1 MLTIS
6 RDENGTV
13 HLAGIFDGSQS
24 DEARRYFDGVLTSC
38 DVDFTGLKYISSAGL
53 GVLMATQKRLAPQGA
68 KLRLVNMSPQIRKIF
83 DMVMFG
89 VMFEIK

>member
-1 MLTIS
+1 MLDIS

-13 HLAGIFDGSQS
+13 FLKGIFDGSQS
-24 DEARRYFDGVLTSC
+24 DEARRYFDGIAVSC
-38 DVDFTGLKYISSAGL
+38 DIDFRDLKYISSAGL
-53 GVLMATQKRLAPQGA
+53 GVLMAAQKRLVGQGA

-83 DMVMFG
+83 DMVAFG